1 MKTEEELWGLLRE
14 AYHMPYGSGQIALT
28 EQIMQHA
35 DAGGFDELRIAA
47 RLHAT
52 TAYVHGGETAKAF
65 VTFSWCRAEYDAHP
79 DRFDSSDEH
88 LLLWQFKYMVAGLMK
103 FPTVPLA
110 RTYDVLDD
118 MERRFRL
125 SGYSLHTVYSYRH
138 SVAEHLG
145 DPAADEWFDR
155 WNAAPRD
162 QNSDCIGCDPTSKV
176 YHLLNRDLDEEAIE
190 LAQPVL
196 AGQLTCAEQPQG
208 ILTGLLLPYLR
219 TGRLEEAA
227 DAHRR
232 AYRAHRANLAD
243 LQDIAEHIVFCAR
256 TGNEVRGLEI
266 VQRHLPWL
274 EKAPH
279 PQAEMWFAASAA
291 LLLGRL
297 DAGVTVGATT
307 AGALTDRL
315 AARARDLAGRFDER
329 NGTPAVGRRIEAVLT
344 AAPLVEHLPLSA
356 VARRQAD
363 AATPGLATPPRRTA
377 EPLPD
382 DPAELLDRAVALFE
396 EHRISAARA
405 AWEHFDELHPEP
417 APALAARR
425 LDGAG
430 RLATAEH
437 RDEDAARLFREAAA
451 AHRAAGSEF
460 DALVSDARAAAAEH
474 KFDELEAVTERILAA
489 GDADARAEAHVR
501 MEYPLLNADRV
512 DEALAAIDAALA
524 EEPTRPGLRADL
536 AGRRARTLL
545 VLERF
550 EEAVASAA
558 DAREQFAALG
568 DPPPAALA
576 ALIQGHALAN
586 LERFDEAVAAFD
598 AALAAAVEREPRLSA
613 LVGRGRARLASDRF
627 DAAVDDLVEAIADH
641 IAHGEDPPAAVLR
654 FDLAQAYYR
663 AGQLLDAAEAA
674 ESALEV
680 LDRIEAQEIADNVR
694 YLLSRV
700 YRDLDQPDQ
709 ALALLETLAGN
720 LDGFDNLPSRGRML
734 QEAAQ
739 LLYGIDRDAQA
750 AERFAAAAEAFR
762 AAGVVTAEL
771 FNRRMRALAL
781 RWAGDAPGSL
791 AALAE
796 VDTLLATVTAEASAG
811 PGLEEPWL
819 VWERAM
825 IGTDAARVH
834 VGAGQLDEALARV
847 RGSGDA
853 FRGIGALG
861 EALDA
866 DFLHAEVLM
875 RAGDPA
881 AAEPLLRSVLGTAPT
896 GSQLGQNSAWMLA
909 ESLEMQG
916 RLDDAARVRA
926 EHLEEQSDGE

>member
-35 DAGGFDELRIAA
+35 DAGGFDELRLAA

-79 DRFDSSDEH
+79 ERFDSSDEH
-88 LLLWQFKYMVAGLMK
+88 LLLWQFKYMVSGLMK

-110 RTYDVLDD
+110 RTFDVLDD

-125 SGYSLHTVYSYRH
+125 GGYSLHTVYSYRH

-162 QNSDCIGCDPTSKV
+162 QNSDCVGCDPTSKV
-176 YHLLNRDLDEEAIE
+176 YHLLSRGRDEEAIE

-196 AGQLTCAEQPQG
+196 AGHLTCAEQPQG

-243 LQDIAEHIVFCAR
+243 LQDIAEHVVFCAR

-274 EKAPH
+274 EKVPH

-291 LLLGRL
+291 LLLSRL
-297 DAGVTVGATT
+297 DAGVAVGGTT
-307 AGALTDRL
+307 AGALADRL
-315 AARARDLAGRFDER
+315 AARARELAGRFDER

-344 AAPLVEHLPLSA
+344 AEPLVEHLPLSA

-363 AATPGLATPPRRTA
+363 ATTPGVAAPHRRAA
-377 EPLPD
+377 EPLPA
-382 DPAELLDRAVALFE
+382 DPDELLDRAVALFE
-396 EHRISAARA
+396 EHRISEARA
-405 AWEHFDELHPEP
+405 AWERFDELHPEP
-417 APALAARR
+417 APELAARR

-430 RLATAEH
+430 RLANAED
-437 RDEDAARLFREAAA
+437 RDEEAARLFREAAV
-451 AHRAAGSEF
+451 AHRALGREL
-460 DALVSDARAAAAEH
+460 DALVAEARAAVAEGRL
-474 KFDELEAVTERILAA
+474 DEVDAVTERILAV

-501 MEYPLLNADRV
+501 REYLLLNAERP
-512 DEALAAIDAALA
+512 DEALAALDAALA
-524 EEPTRPGLRADL
+524 EEPIRPALRADL
-536 AGRRARTLL
+536 TGRRARTLL
-545 VLERF
+545 MLERHD
-550 EEAVASAA
+550 EAVAAAA

-568 DPPPAALA
+568 DPPPVALA
-576 ALIQGHALAN
+576 ALIHGHALAN
-586 LERFDEAVAAFD
+586 LERFDEAAAAFD
-598 AALAAAVEREPRLSA
+598 AALATAVEREPRLSA
-613 LVGRGRARLASDRF
+613 LVGRGRARLADGRF
-627 DAAVDDLVEAIADH
+627 DAAADDLVEAIADH
-641 IAHGEDPPAAVLR
+641 VSHGEDPPAAVLR
-654 FDLAQAYYR
+654 FNLAQAYHE
-663 AGQLLDAAEAA
+663 AGQPLDAAEAA

-680 LDRIEAQEIADNVR
+680 LDRIEAQDLADNVR
-694 YLLSRV
+694 YLLSRI
-700 YRDLDQPDQ
+700 YRELGQPDQ
-709 ALALLETLAGN
+709 ALALLETLADN

-739 LLYGIDRDAQA
+739 LLYGVDRDAQA

-762 AAGVVTAEL
+762 AAGIVTAEL
-771 FNRRMRALAL
+771 FNRRLRALAL
-781 RWAGDAPGSL
+781 RWAGDVPGSL

-796 VDTLLATVTAEASAG
+796 VDALLAKASADADA
-811 PGLEEPWL
+811 EEPWL

-825 IGTDAARVH
+825 IDADAARVH
-834 VGAGQLDEALARV
+834 IGAGQVDEALGRV

-853 FRGIGALG
+853 FRSIGALG

-875 RAGDPA
+875 RAGEPG
-881 AAEPLLRSVLGTAPT
+881 AAEPLLRSVLGAAPK
-896 GSQLGQNSAWMLA
+896 GSQVGQNSAWMLA

-916 RLDDAARVRA
+916 RSEEAARVRE
-926 EHLEEQSDGE
+926 EHLDEQPGGHSGGE